1 VRATALTARS
11 PAGKALIKAR
21 DAVLGTHTLRSCG
34 RRCGRWRRRC
44 IGRVRAHQRVVE
56 QVAMATQHT
65 GPGRATGSVPQR
77 VQAGRALLIPAYPR
91 LAKMIRFDLI
101 IVDLCRHRDYAEAQ
115 AVSAC

>member
-1 VRATALTARS
+1 
-11 PAGKALIKAR
+11 
-21 DAVLGTHTLRSCG
+21 
-34 RRCGRWRRRC
+34 
-44 IGRVRAHQRVVE
+44 
-56 QVAMATQHT
+56 MATQHT